1 MKQQKRTVAAV
12 CVCALAFSLAA
23 CAQGAEPA
31 ASASATSQSTS
42 GTGYSH
48 WRGGRDIKKYTQ
60 ADYDLALSFRTEGYQ
75 DLSVE
80 AFNKSV
86 LDWTQEAAYHKTEE
100 VLQRLF
106 ARLPDDDANADFIFR
121 TLGTT
126 WDECEKKHYN
136 ACPQNA
142 APRHSG
148 WAKAE
153 SYGDVYG
160 DPLLLT
166 GAYVDFDFDYTI
178 PDPAKLTVG
187 QRDALLQGVEKDL
200 QAFLEKQDL
209 AHLRQEDT
217 MEKTLTTELK
227 RLLKALNGELVWNGN
242 IDLGYYFEEP
252 WHYEQSLSNGAVTES
267 GTAQS
272 EDGYAT
278 DRYTQKQYDQA
289 LAALKFDG
297 YEKMSIAEFDRK
309 VIAAFNDD
317 REGNGKE
324 SLDLAYEMLRE
335 FLPEK
340 DPHAFFFSTT
350 VPAAMNEYE
359 ARVEEVYSGRQKD
372 PEWTFQTSSELTDD
386 VYGDSVVTGEA
397 DAYGT
402 FTYQIVD
409 ADALT
414 VAERDAFLKAMQE
427 AAQQALETALQN
439 GEADEAAFQK
449 ALEDAGRAAQTAN
462 IRFTGCNVEYVYA
475 YR

>member
-1 MKQQKRTVAAV
+1 MKQSKRIVAAV
-12 CVCALAFSLAA
+12 CVCALACSLAS
-23 CAQGAEPA
+23 CAQGAGPA
-31 ASASATSQSTS
+31 ASAAVQVSS
-42 GTGYSH
+42 GTGYVH

-60 ADYDLALSFRTEGYQ
+60 ADYDLALSFRTEGYG
-75 DLSVE
+75 DLSVD

-86 LDWTQEAAYHKTEE
+86 LDWTQETAYHKTEE
-100 VLQRLF
+100 VLERLF
-106 ARLPDDDANADFIFR
+106 ARLPEDDANADFIFR

-126 WDECEKKHYN
+126 WNECEKKHYN
-136 ACPQNA
+136 ACAQNA
-142 APRHSG
+142 APWYSG

-153 SYGDVYG
+153 TYGDVFG

-187 QRDALLQGVEKDL
+187 KRDALLQGVEKDL
-200 QAFLEKQDL
+200 QAFLAKQDL
-209 AHLRQEDT
+209 AHLRQEET

-227 RLLKALNGELVWNGN
+227 RLLNALNGELAWNGN
-242 IDLGYYFEEP
+242 AELSYYFEQP
-252 WHYEQSLSNGAVTES
+252 WQYEQSFSTGVVTES
-267 GTAQS
+267 GTAQA
-272 EDGYAT
+272 EDGYVT

-309 VIAAFNDD
+309 INAAFEDD
-317 REGNGKE
+317 QGGNE
-324 SLDLAYEMLRE
+324 SLNFAYEMLRQ
-335 FLPEK
+335 FLSPK
-340 DPHAFFFSTT
+340 DSNAFFFSTT

-359 ARVEEVYSGRQKD
+359 ARVQEVYSGKTID
-372 PEWTFQTSSELTDD
+372 PQWSFYVQSELTDD

-397 DAYGT
+397 DAYGS
-402 FTYQIVD
+402 FTYRIAD

-427 AAQQALETALQN
+427 AAQKALESALQN
-439 GEADEAAFQK
+439 GEADEAAFRK
-449 ALEDAGRAAQTAN
+449 ALEDAGHAAETAN
-462 IRFTGCNVEYVYA
+462 IRFTGCEIEYFYA